1 MASARLAWTWALL
14 AWTWTRAA
22 AQYPVTM
29 VTMIGGAAVSTSLD
43 LVAIVILFTHMPV
56 LGGLSAAQAGFLY
69 GACQLSFT
77 FSDVA
82 VGSADR
88 LGRHIRAGSLD
99 TMLIRPVGPLVQ
111 LATEDFS
118 PRKLG
123 RLLPATTVLVWSILR
138 LDLTPLD
145 VLLTAVMVVNGAVLF
160 GALWVLAASVQFVL
174 VNGHEATKAVT
185 WGGVFMAQ
193 HPMSLYGRDFMRALT
208 FTIPLAF
215 VNWQPSLY
223 ILGHPDPLGLPSFV
237 RFLGPVVTA
246 VLCLAAVLA
255 WRAGLRRYTSTGS

>member
-1 MASARLAWTWALL
+1 MVRTWGLL
-14 AWTWTRAA
+14 AWTWVRAA
-22 AQYPVTM
+22 AQYPVTLVAM
-29 VTMIGGAAVSTSLD
+29 VGGAAVSTSLD
-43 LVAIVILFTHMPV
+43 LIAIVILFTHMPV
-56 LGGLSAAQAGFLY
+56 LGGLSAPEAGFLY

-77 FSDVA
+77 FSDLA

-123 RLLPATTVLVWSILR
+123 RLLPSGTVLGWSAAR
-138 LDLTPLD
+138 LDLSAAD
-145 VLLTAVMVVNGAVLF
+145 AALTSLMIVNGAVLF
-160 GALWVLAASVQFVL
+160 GALWVLAAAVQFVL

-193 HPMSLYGRDFMRALT
+193 HPLSLYGRDFMRALT
-208 FTIPLAF
+208 FTVPLAF
-215 VNWQPSLY
+215 VNWQPSLF
-223 ILGHPDPLGLPSFV
+223 IFGRPDPLGLPTFV
-237 RFLGPVVTA
+237 RFAGPFVTA
-246 VLCLAAVLA
+246 ALCLAAVLA